1 MTHRGLSLWK
11 EPHSTPTLAH
21 QQKGG
26 SPRLGSY
33 VFFPTQEWG
42 EGKRTP
48 GERLPLSC
56 PAQGSLGLGPQVAQE
71 GAEGG
76 LLRRKLK
83 VQAASLLLQG
93 F

>member
-1 MTHRGLSLWK
+1 MTHRGLALWK
-11 EPHSTPTLAH
+11 EHHSTPPPTN

-26 SPRLGSY
+26 SPGLDSY
-33 VFFPTQEWG
+33 LFFLTREWG

-71 GAEGG
+71 AAEGG